1 MKFPVIVEFGNTKIL
16 LHVVLETL
24 GLFVGFRYFVFL
36 RKKQKDLIEDNH
48 RIWILIGATFGAVL
62 GSRLVGGFENPLEMM
77 HSKNILAYFYE
88 NKTIVGGLLGGLFGV
103 EMIKKIIGEK
113 QKSGDLF
120 TFPIILGL
128 IIGRIGCFSMG
139 VYEQTY
145 GTPSSLPWALN
156 LGDGISRHPVTL
168 YEILFLISTW
178 ILLVWLETKL
188 EFRPGGKF
196 QLFMV
201 LYLSFRF
208 LLDFIKPHFTF
219 RFGLSFIQ
227 FICLAGLMYYLSFII
242 SRRKLSFQGTQ

>member
-120 TFPIILGL
+120 TFPII
-128 IIGRIGCFSMG
+128 
-139 VYEQTY
+139 
-145 GTPSSLPWALN
+145 
-156 LGDGISRHPVTL
+156 
-168 YEILFLISTW
+168 
-178 ILLVWLETKL
+178 
-188 EFRPGGKF
+188 
-196 QLFMV
+196 
-201 LYLSFRF
+201 
-208 LLDFIKPHFTF
+208 
-219 RFGLSFIQ
+219 
-227 FICLAGLMYYLSFII
+227 
-242 SRRKLSFQGTQ
+242 